1 MIFDGEKL
9 KTDIAALL
17 EVCTM
22 SLTMT
27 IPPRS
32 LILVLQTLDRKLDL
46 YDKFVTTQ
54 GVRVE
59 EAERQVKS
67 FEQKIRRDLS
77 DIDRTLESEMEL
89 VRSQIEDKLEEVR
102 RVMNR
107 TAKKAKKKDQYLALL
122 RQILEDS

>member
-1 MIFDGEKL
+1 M
-9 KTDIAALL
+9 
-17 EVCTM
+17 
-22 SLTMT
+22 
-27 IPPRS
+27 
-32 LILVLQTLDRKLDL
+32 
-46 YDKFVTTQ
+46 TTQ

-67 FEQKIRRDLS
+67 FEQKLRRDLS

-102 RVMNR
+102 RAMNR

-122 RQILEDS
+122 RQILED